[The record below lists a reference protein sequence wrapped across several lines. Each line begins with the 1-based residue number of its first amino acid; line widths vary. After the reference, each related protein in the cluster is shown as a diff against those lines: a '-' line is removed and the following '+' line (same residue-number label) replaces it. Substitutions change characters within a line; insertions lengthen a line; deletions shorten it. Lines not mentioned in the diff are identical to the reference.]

1 MLKIQSVNQQK
12 VLDGSKQLKSLGA
25 ATLFLKLTK
34 AFRLQTNVTSPFW
47 SEMLVQ
53 VQDLPPNRA
62 KLSLYSYLSSYI
74 WKQMAEPCLESKKTL
89 ALEPQ
94 RSLFL
99 WLRPKIAH
107 FNQGTKQ
114 GTFIACKALTWNTSK
129 NQAFVLKRWKQE
141 VSMPM
146 LQSNTLG
153 RRKEHTWHF
162 SHDSLLN
169 SAVLRK
175 SWAKFG
181 APFSL
186 LLLDSF
192 DFNLAKS
199 ELGLTHISVNFQH
212 FKLDTPHV

>member
-1 MLKIQSVNQQK
+1 MIGCGHQSPNCREEGGGTEGSDPDLKCFQDWNLVVPRRPMTQFNLFQKERETKPTLRGQEMKLNIDGHSAVPSRLGLQRKQCLVLKIQSVNQQK
-12 VLDGSKQLKSLGA
+12 VLDGSKQLKSLGV

-74 WKQMAEPCLESKKTL
+74 WKQMAQPCLESKKTL

-114 GTFIACKALTWNTSK
+114 GTFIACKALT
-129 NQAFVLKRWKQE
+129 
-141 VSMPM
+141 
-146 LQSNTLG
+146 
-153 RRKEHTWHF
+153 
-162 SHDSLLN
+162 
-169 SAVLRK
+169 
-175 SWAKFG
+175 
-181 APFSL
+181 
-186 LLLDSF
+186 
-192 DFNLAKS
+192 
-199 ELGLTHISVNFQH
+199 
-212 FKLDTPHV
+212 